1 MFCIWIYNEWDKNA
15 NDKNEQAGLVG
26 GSVNPA
32 KEATSEMG
40 RGGMLASFQ
49 PSGLQSELKTSLGK
63 LVRLWLK
70 VKNREINLKRTNAA
84 HY

>member
-1 MFCIWIYNEWDKNA
+1 MF
-15 NDKNEQAGLVG
+15 
-26 GSVNPA
+26 
-32 KEATSEMG
+32 
-40 RGGMLASFQ
+40 ASFQ